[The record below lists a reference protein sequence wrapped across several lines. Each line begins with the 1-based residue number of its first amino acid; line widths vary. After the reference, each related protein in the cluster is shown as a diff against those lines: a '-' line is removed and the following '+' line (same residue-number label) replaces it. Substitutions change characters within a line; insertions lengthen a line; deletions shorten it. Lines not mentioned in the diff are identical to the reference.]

1 MTGEDALGGVE
12 DAEEIGGIREPADM
26 DEYEGEE
33 DDKRLGENSESELK
47 EELKANINDLP
58 RSGLSLVMWK
68 MLLEFVK
75 EDAPGRRFYTSLD
88 SIMRNYTVMWKNS
101 IPRR

>member
-1 MTGEDALGGVE
+1 
-12 DAEEIGGIREPADM
+12 M

-75 EDAPGRRFYTSLD
+75 EDALAGENFTP
-88 SIMRNYTVMWKNS
+88 V
-101 IPRR
+101 